1 MLQKNVRCEADGI
14 LKLVVWA
21 SDCVFRQFYQKDIIT
36 HDSMGENLLKKSK
49 KKKKTMTRLLFC
61 DTVLYS
67 II

>member
-49 KKKKTMTRLLFC
+49 KKKKNN
-61 DTVLYS
+61 D
-67 II
+67 